1 MSDVTHP
8 ARRKS
13 RRKRRLTTGH
23 HTIDP
28 WAGLSPAALAAI
40 SFIAAWHFD
49 TFSGVGLFLNAL
61 GAALVALAL
70 VILGLRVH
78 VPNHRD
84 YYGGLAL
91 ILLALVA
98 FWSGADLAGM
108 RGFSFGAGTAPRL
121 FACALVIVAAGI
133 TVVGLVTEGEPIGGY
148 AVRGPVFITVAIIA
162 FALLIRGFTITLGD
176 TLFRV
181 PAFGLIIAS
190 FACFVISAAGSKETR
205 LVETCIT
212 AAALTAFC
220 VFLFVNLLG
229 LPFQMWPRF

>member
-1 MSDVTHP
+1 MSDATHP
-8 ARRKS
+8 AQ
-13 RRKRRLTTGH
+13 RKRKHKGRLTTGH
-23 HTIDP
+23 HTIDV
-28 WAGLSPAALAAI
+28 WAGVSPAALAAI
-40 SFIAAWHFD
+40 SFISAWQFD
-49 TFSGVGLFLNAL
+49 TLSGVGLFLNTL
-61 GAALVALAL
+61 GTALVALAL

-98 FWSGADLAGM
+98 FWSGSDLAGM

-121 FACALVIVAAGI
+121 FACALAIVAVGI
-133 TVVGLVTEGEPIGGY
+133 TAVGLVTEGEPVGAY
-148 AVRGPVFITVAIIA
+148 AVRGPVFITLSIIA
-162 FALLIRGFTITLGD
+162 FALLIRGFTFTFGD

-190 FACFVISAAGSKETR
+190 FVCFVISAIGSKETR
-205 LVETCIT
+205 WVETCLT

-220 VFLFVNLLG
+220 VLLFVYLLA
-229 LPFQMWPRF
+229 LPFQLWPRF